1 MLFSALNKYYQLARL
16 VLPLLKSYWLL
27 IVLIGILLVSAHL
40 LIQITHQSRNQH
52 VRLQTLEGERDALQ
66 VEWGR
71 LLLEESSLV
80 SSARLE
86 QIARQALGLH
96 LPEGKDLQI
105 KRVIQA
111 ELKLQSE
118 LQPELKP

>member
-1 MLFSALNKYYQLARL
+1 MLFTALNKYYQLLKL
-16 VLPLLKSYWLL
+16 VLPLLRHYWSLL
-27 IVLIGILLVSAHL
+27 LLAVCLLVSAHW
-40 LIQITHQSRNQH
+40 LIQVTHQSRSQH

-71 LLLEESSLV
+71 LLLEESAFV

-86 QIARQALGLH
+86 QLARQALGLH

-105 KRVIQA
+105 KRVT
-111 ELKLQSE
+111 
-118 LQPELKP
+118 QP

>member
-1 MLFSALNKYYQLARL
+1 MLFSALNKYYQLLLL
-16 VLPLLKSYWLL
+16 VLPLFRRYWLML
-27 IVLIGILLVSAHL
+27 ALVYCLLVSAHL

-86 QIARQALGLH
+86 QVARQALGLH

-105 KRVIQA
+105 KRVV
-111 ELKLQSE
+111 
-118 LQPELKP
+118 QP

>member
-1 MLFSALNKYYQLARL
+1 MLFSALNKYYQLLLL
-16 VLPLLKSYWLL
+16 VLPLFRRYWLML
-27 IVLIGILLVSAHL
+27 ALVCCLLVSAHL

-86 QIARQALGLH
+86 QVARQALGLH

-105 KRVIQA
+105 KRVV
-111 ELKLQSE
+111 
-118 LQPELKP
+118 QP

>member
-1 MLFSALNKYYQLARL
+1 MLLTALNKYYQFLRL
-16 VLPLLKSYWLL
+16 VLPLLRLHWPLLLLVICLLASAYWL
-27 IVLIGILLVSAHL
+27 
-40 LIQITHQSRNQH
+40 IQVTHQSRSQH

-86 QIARQALGLH
+86 QIARQTLDLR
-96 LPEGKDLQI
+96 LPEGKNLQI
-105 KRVIQA
+105 KRVN
-111 ELKLQSE
+111 
-118 LQPELKP
+118 QP